1 MGTIPAKCTRRGVRS
16 PTTYLMFVSVCG
28 MPSPT
33 VLFCSDTFWDDHGE
47 MVTAIDPTI
56 EVVRLIGDEHV
67 SDADLARID
76 IAFFSGD
83 TWPKRSGAF
92 LGACTRAPN
101 LRWLQTFS
109 AGTDHPIFGAIRNR
123 GATLTNSAGASA
135 PSIAQTVMLFLLALG
150 NDLPRLIR
158 AQAANR
164 WEPASAQDL
173 HGLRLGIIGLG
184 EIGAEV
190 ARLGQAFGMDVT
202 GLRRRVRG
210 DEICETWPNE
220 RLGDLLGQCDAIVIS
235 APLTDSTRGLFDA
248 DAFASMPTGSW
259 FVNVGRGEIVDESA
273 LIDALTSGH
282 LGGAGLDVFA
292 TEPLPIDSPLWQLP
306 NVIIT
311 PHTAGSTEWARRR
324 TVTQFLENLRR
335 FVTGEPLANVTTG
348 T

>member
-1 MGTIPAKCTRRGVRS
+1 
-16 PTTYLMFVSVCG
+16 

-33 VLFCSDTFWDDHGE
+33 VLFCSDTFWDDHGDT
-47 MVTAIDPTI
+47 VAAIDPTI
-56 EVVRLIGDEHV
+56 EVVRLIGDGHV
-67 SDADLARID
+67 SEADLERID
-76 IAFFSGD
+76 VAFFSGD

-109 AGTDHPIFGAIRNR
+109 AGTDHPIFGAIRDR

-135 PSIAQTVMLFLLALG
+135 PSIAQTVMLYLLALG
-150 NDLPRLIR
+150 NDLPRLTR
-158 AQAANR
+158 AQAAHR
-164 WEPASAQDL
+164 WEPAPAQDL

-184 EIGAEV
+184 EIGGEV
-190 ARLGQAFGMDVT
+190 ARLAQAFGMEVT
-202 GLRRRVRG
+202 GLRRSVRG

-220 RLGDLLGQCDAIVIS
+220 RLHELLGRSDAIVIA

-248 DAFASMPTGSW
+248 DAFASMRTGSW
-259 FVNVGRGEIVDESA
+259 FVNVGRGEIVDEAA
-273 LIDALTSGH
+273 LVDALASGH

-292 TEPLPIDSPLWQLP
+292 TEPLPTDSPLWQLQ

-311 PHTAGSTEWARRR
+311 PHTAGSTDWARRR
-324 TVTQFLENLRR
+324 TITQFIENFRR
-335 FVTGEPLANVTTG
+335 FTNGEPLANVTAG